1 MDVICWCKQ
10 GFDVIEFS
18 KFFPELATD
27 LPDETR
33 NNYRDV
39 IDNCMLRSERPTEQ
53 SSMDVDSE
61 TFTIY
66 AAQNGSEQA
75 WRQLF
80 DRHFEAVYRFCLVL
94 TRTRHDLAE
103 ELTQQVFV
111 TAARRIHR
119 FDPNRAAFR
128 AWLFGVAR
136 NRHMATR
143 TSEQRRKRHEE
154 SSSRGNSEMVARPD
168 SDLRVHEAL
177 ARLPSHY
184 RIVLDEKYLRGLSMN
199 EIAANNGASVEAIE
213 SLLRRARA
221 SFAREYEQI
230 RTLE

>member
-1 MDVICWCKQ
+1 
-10 GFDVIEFS
+10 
-18 KFFPELATD
+18 
-27 LPDETR
+27 
-33 NNYRDV
+33 
-39 IDNCMLRSERPTEQ
+39 
-53 SSMDVDSE
+53 MDVDSE
-61 TFTIY
+61 TFAIH
-66 AAQNGSEQA
+66 AAQDGSEQA

-80 DRHFEAVYRFCLVL
+80 DRHFDAVYRFSLVL
-94 TRTRHDLAE
+94 TGGRHDLAE

-119 FDPNRAAFR
+119 FDPGRAAFR
-128 AWLFGVAR
+128 AWLFGVAK
-136 NRHMATR
+136 NRHLAIR
-143 TSEQRRKRHEE
+143 TGEQRRKRHEE
-154 SSSRGNSEMVARPD
+154 SSAKGRSETVTAGDPD
-168 SDLRVHEAL
+168 FRVHEAL

-221 SFAREYEQI
+221 GFAHEYEQI